1 MHKKAPTLKDVAER
15 AGVSRMAVSAVLN
28 NMQSTVRVSEATRER
43 IFAAMEELRYQPDVT
58 ARSLRLQ
65 RTDTIGFYNGHGF
78 IDMRDPFAPNL
89 FMGLQSAAVSLANHL
104 LLYNGFHLQPDDVV
118 LRKLLSNK
126 SDGVVVRPSPNDANL
141 ITALGKTDKPVMQL
155 VEWYPGAPG
164 VVNDDYASARLL
176 AEHLADRGHT
186 RILFR
191 RGLIPLTSEV
201 GRYLAFVDVAAERG
215 LTLLT
220 SSPADRVDR
229 LSDEERDLIRR
240 HKEKDGFTAIACWHD
255 GSAVNVVRYLDEIG
269 IRVPDDL
276 AVTGF
281 DGFEYREFSSARKLT
296 TVEVDWQR
304 IAAVCV
310 ERLLDRIQ
318 GREVP
323 ERTVLPSQLRVGT
336 TT

>member
-1 MHKKAPTLKDVAER
+1 MQKKAPTLKDVAER

-43 IFAAMEELRYQPDVT
+43 IFTAMEELRYQPDVT

-89 FMGLQSAAVSLANHL
+89 FKGLQSAASSFSKHL

-126 SDGVVVRPSPNDANL
+126 ADGVVMRPSPTDGNL
-141 ITALGKTDKPVMQL
+141 ITALGKTDKPVIQL
-155 VEWYPGAPG
+155 VEWYPGVPG
-164 VVNDDYASARLL
+164 VVNDDYAAARLI

-191 RGLIPLTSEV
+191 RGLTPLTSEV
-201 GRYLAFVDVAAERG
+201 GRYLAFFDVAQERG
-215 LTLLT
+215 LTLIT
-220 SSPADRVDR
+220 TTPADRVDR
-229 LSDEERDLIRR
+229 LSDEERDRIRR
-240 HKEKDGFTAIACWHD
+240 HRDADGFTAIACWHD
-255 GSAVNVVRYLDEIG
+255 GSAVSVIRYLDELG
-269 IRVPDDL
+269 ITVPGDL
-276 AVTGF
+276 ALTGF
-281 DGFEYREFSSARKLT
+281 DGFDYREFSGARRLT

-304 IAAVCV
+304 IARVSV
-310 ERLLDRIQ
+310 ERLIERVE
-318 GREVP
+318 GKEVP
-323 ERTVLPSQLRVGT
+323 ERTVLPSVLRIGT
-336 TT
+336 TS